1 MNNNI
6 NTIAIIVTYN
16 RLSLLQECLSNIDK
30 GREKS
35 DILLIDNNSDDGTYD
50 YINKFS
56 KVKDENIDTDIK
68 ELIKNV
74 EVLNDITIYKFSND
88 ITLFY
93 KRLKE
98 NTGGA
103 GGYNIGTRIACY
115 LPYKYMWYMDD
126 DTMVNAGT
134 LYNLKRADRELTG
147 DYAFLSSKVLW
158 IDNNICKTN
167 VQRLSVARKIRDFKT
182 SLVEVDYSSFV
193 SFFVKK
199 DDALRVGLPIKD
211 FFIWSDDLEYT
222 RRFTLK
228 KFDGVRKPGYLVN
241 DSFVIHKTAQN
252 TGVDITREIPARIDR
267 YKHIYR
273 NDVFTFRKEGI
284 RGYLFLFFR
293 FLFHIFKI
301 LIRADKKISKIK
313 TIVNGYVEGFSF
325 NPDIEYLSRED
336 IKNIRN
342 MMIEREAKFKKE
354 ENKYNNEVI
363 DDDNFE
369 KSEDKI
375 VYDEN
380 YKDKRKILIMFG
392 EPITYGG
399 QESVIYNILSSI
411 HIKKYHI
418 DLFTPYYADNKK
430 LIELINK
437 NGGEVFALNKPFKLN
452 DNRFLL
458 KPSID
463 SFLKTKENVYDVAH
477 INTGSLST
485 MCVEAMSAKLASIN
499 RVIIHSHTV
508 NIKVNP
514 MHIIKV
520 HILSA
525 ILKIYADYFV
535 ACSKESAK
543 SKWTN
548 DIIKKSYI
556 VYNGIDVDKFKYSEY
571 KRKQIRDKYDI
582 DKYFVIGHV
591 GRMTYEKNHKYLVR
605 VFEEVCK
612 YKNYI
617 RLMMIGS
624 GPLSD
629 DIKLIVDNKK
639 LTEKVIFVE
648 STDEID
654 KYYSAFDMY
663 VFPSIYEGMPVS
675 PIEAET
681 SGLPTLM
688 SDRITKETYI
698 SNMAAFIPLKDISMW
713 SDLILSVIENKH
725 DEFNREHAVIDFEK
739 FDRRKTFKIIEELY
753 N

>member
-1 MNNNI
+1 MII
-6 NTIAIIVTYN
+6 NKDTIAIVVTYN

-35 DILLIDNNSDDGTYD
+35 DILLIDNFSDDGTFD
-50 YINKFS
+50 YINKFT
-56 KVKDENIDTDIK
+56 KINDNEIDEDVKK
-68 ELIKNV
+68 LISNV
-74 EVLNDITIYKFSND
+74 EVLKDITIYKFSND
-88 ITLFY
+88 INLYY
-93 KRLKE
+93 KRLNE

-103 GGYNIGTRIACY
+103 GGYNIGTRIASY
-115 LPYKYMWYMDD
+115 LPYKYIWYMDD

-134 LYNLKRADRELTG
+134 LYNLKRADRELEG

-199 DDALRVGLPIKD
+199 DDVLRVGLPIKD

-252 TGVDITREIPARIDR
+252 EGVDITREIPARIDR
-267 YKHIYR
+267 YKYIYR

-284 RGYLFLFFR
+284 RGHLFLLFR
-293 FLFHIFKI
+293 FIYHILKV
-301 LIRADKKISKIK
+301 LLRADKKFSKIK
-313 TIVNGYVEGFSF
+313 IIVNGYIDGFSF
-325 NPDIEYLSRED
+325 NPDIEYLTRED

-342 MMIEREAKFKKE
+342 NMAERAAKTTKE
-354 ENKYNNEVI
+354 ENKHNNEVI

-369 KSEDKI
+369 NAREKI

-380 YKDKRKILIMFG
+380 YKNKRKILIMFG

-399 QESVIYNILSSI
+399 QESVIYNILSI
-411 HIKKYHI
+411 INLKKYHI
-418 DLFTPYYADNKK
+418 DLFTPYYSDNKK

-458 KPSID
+458 KPAID
-463 SFLKTKENVYDVAH
+463 KFMKSKENVYDVAH

-485 MCVEAMSAKLASIN
+485 MCVEAMSAKGANIN
-499 RVIIHSHTV
+499 RVIVHSHTV
-508 NIKVNP
+508 NINAGI
-514 MHIIKV
+514 MHLIKKSILGGIIK
-520 HILSA
+520 
-525 ILKIYADYFV
+525 KYADYFV

-548 DIIKKSYI
+548 DIVKKAYI
-556 VYNGIDVDKFKYSEY
+556 VYNGIDVDRFRFSET
-571 KRKQIRDKYDI
+571 KREQIRERYDI

-591 GRMTYEKNHKYLVR
+591 GRMTAEKNHKYLVR

-612 YKNYI
+612 YKNNV
-617 RLMMIGS
+617 RLMLIGS

-639 LTEKVIFVE
+639 LTEKVIFVDN
-648 STDEID
+648 TDEID

-698 SNMAAFIPLKDISMW
+698 SNMTAFIPLKELTMW

-725 DEFNREHAVIDFEK
+725 DEFDRNNAVIDFEK
-739 FDRRKTFKIIEELY
+739 FDRKKTFKIIEELY